1 MVSLK
6 KIIYYWQGN
15 VNVVRRELRW
25 KGILKYHLLNCKC
38 HYFFYECMG
47 LKKTTLSLL
56 KGVTFSLVCVWVK
69 SNWLNVTKYEVFIFW
84 RRPLGFKVVRD
95 KECFQVNY
103 INWTVINLCYYGLT
117 MNSVNL
123 NGNTFI
129 NTILGVMIEASV
141 VTNYSNYLTFKIVRT
156 K

>member
-1 MVSLK
+1 MYLGQEKSFMFLRFKLAKSRGLQCYNDKLVQIRIETLDY
-6 KIIYYWQGN
+6 IYYWQGN
-15 VNVVRRELRW
+15 VNVVRRELCC

-84 RRPLGFKVVRD
+84 RHPLVSSGPDKLESLHPTGCPSHIELRKSAVVSLFWD
-95 KECFQVNY
+95 F
-103 INWTVINLCYYGLT
+103 
-117 MNSVNL
+117 
-123 NGNTFI
+123 
-129 NTILGVMIEASV
+129 
-141 VTNYSNYLTFKIVRT
+141 
-156 K
+156 